1 MKLPLWRLIL
11 GVLVLVAMATILI
24 SLAPVY
30 IENYELGKD
39 VKLLMRASDP
49 GDDALRAAVIRRAHQ
64 LDLPVE
70 AGDIQ
75 ITRRDGKV
83 NLEAKYVVQVDYP
96 LYQVDIHL
104 HANGTRP

>member
-11 GVLVLVAMATILI
+11 GILVLVLMATILI

-30 IENYELGKD
+30 IENYQLGQD
-39 VKLLMRASDP
+39 VKRLMRAPDP
-49 GDDALRAAVIRRAHQ
+49 GDDALRAAVIQRAHQ

-75 ITRRDGKV
+75 ITRRDGRI
-83 NLEAKYVVQVDYP
+83 NLETRYVVEIDYP

-104 HANGTRP
+104 RANGTGP

>member
-1 MKLPLWRLIL
+1 VKLPLWRLIL
-11 GVLVLVAMATILI
+11 GILVLVLMATILI

-30 IENYELGKD
+30 FENYQLGQY
-39 VKLLMRASDP
+39 VKGLVRASDA
-49 GDDALRAAVIRRAHQ
+49 GDDGLRAAVIERAHQ

-75 ITRRDGKV
+75 ITRLDGKV
-83 NLEAKYVVQVDYP
+83 DLETRYVVQIDYP

-104 HANGTRP
+104 HAGGTRP

>member
-1 MKLPLWRLIL
+1 MKLPLWRLVLGIL
-11 GVLVLVAMATILI
+11 VLVLMATILI

-30 IENYELGKD
+30 VENYQLGQY
-39 VKLLMRASDP
+39 VKALMHASDA
-49 GDDALRAAVIRRAHQ
+49 GDDELRTAVIQHAHQ

-83 NLEAKYVVQVDYP
+83 ELDTRYVVQIDYP

-104 HANGTRP
+104 HANGRRP